1 MVVITME
8 SRVAGS
14 GNCSSGSV
22 SLSGNLSTASQALPQ
37 AASFEIIIITV
48 KCGSATAILKSLKV
62 LLAVREAFFLV

>member
-37 AASFEIIIITV
+37 AASFEIITV